1 MANAGAWPP
10 APRPVRPAPGAAGPA
25 PDISRMTPRER
36 FDRLF
41 NRVMQAAEQG
51 DTAQVERFTPMAL
64 GAYAQLDSVNADA
77 RYHAAVLRLQVGDLA
92 GALALAR
99 HHPRAVARPPV
110 RIHRAR
116 HRRRLSGRHRRSPG
130 ARRASSCPTTSAERA
145 ADRIEYREHEPAIE
159 DFKQQR
165 RRAPPHD
172 PHHPRRPQPRL
183 RRRVHVLRPREGKI
197 DTGDLRYVHELS
209 DIESLNQRAR
219 RAELEVTAVSIH
231 AYAYLWRDY
240 ALLGSGSSMGDG
252 YGPRL
257 VATRPRPADPRA
269 ALRRAPGRRSRAS
282 SPPPCLALK
291 LYQPDVVEVV
301 IPFDQ
306 IEDAVHR
313 GEVDVGLLIHEGQLT
328 YADTGLQLWAD
339 LGAWWLEETG
349 LPLPLG
355 GNAVRRDLG
364 RAVIDQIARDLRA
377 SIVYALEHR
386 APALAHAKQF
396 NRGIG
401 DERTD
406 TFVGMYVNDW
416 TVDYGPRGR
425 AGRADVA
432 RSGPRGRADSRAG
445 GRSSSSGD

>member
-1 MANAGAWPP
+1 MTRTIRVAHS
-10 APRPVRPAPGAAGPA
+10 
-25 PDISRMTPRER
+25 PDS
-36 FDRLF
+36 D
-41 NRVMQAAEQG
+41 
-51 DTAQVERFTPMAL
+51 
-64 GAYAQLDSVNADA
+64 DA
-77 RYHAAVLRLQVGDLA
+77 FMFY
-92 GALALAR
+92 ALA
-99 HHPRAVARPPV
+99 
-110 RIHRAR
+110 
-116 HRRRLSGRHRRSPG
+116 
-130 ARRASSCPTTSAERA
+130 
-145 ADRIEYREHEPAIE
+145 
-159 DFKQQR
+159 
-165 RRAPPHD
+165 
-172 PHHPRRPQPRL
+172 
-183 RRRVHVLRPREGKI
+183 EGKI

-219 RAELEVTAVSIH
+219 QAELEVTAVSIH

-257 VATRPRPADPRA
+257 VATRPRPSDPRA
-269 ALRRAPGRRSRAS
+269 ALRGLHVGVPGKLTTAY
-282 SPPPCLALK
+282 LALQ
-291 LYQPDVVEVV
+291 LYQPDVVAVV
-301 IPFDQ
+301 IPFEQ

-313 GEVDVGLLIHEGQLT
+313 GDVDVGLLIHEGQLT
-328 YADTGLQLWAD
+328 YADTGLHLWAD
-339 LGAWWLEETG
+339 LGAWWLEDTG

-355 GNAVRRDLG
+355 GNAVRRNLG

-425 AGRADVA
+425 EAVQLLLDRGHAAGLIPERVA
-432 RSGPRGRADSRAG
+432 VEFVG
-445 GRSSSSGD
+445 